1 MDYIEKI
8 KKPILAEM
16 QEFERIYSEVLKND
30 NELLVNVHNYIMAAS
45 GKRLRPILTI
55 LAAKLLGEV
64 NQATLYG
71 AFSLELLHTA
81 SLVHDDVIDD
91 TLERRGRPSVNARW
105 TNKIAVL
112 TGDYILS
119 KSLYCANKTKH
130 LDIMEVISLVGMVLP
145 DGELLQLANT
155 RQSGFTEHDY
165 FEIIKRKTALLF
177 AACMKVG
184 GLSVGAGEDSLSY
197 LKNFGEYLG
206 ICFQIKDDIFDFYEN
221 ADIGKPTGNDVRDGK
236 LTLPLIYVLKN
247 TSGEERDEIVRML
260 DSKEFSQENIQKIMQ
275 YAHENGGVDYA
286 IRVMEDFKQKALE
299 ELSTLPD
306 NDAKTALKECVDFV
320 TLRGF

>member
-145 DGELLQLANT
+145 DDELSIT
-155 RQSGFTEHDY
+155 ISR
-165 FEIIKRKTALLF
+165 
-177 AACMKVG
+177 
-184 GLSVGAGEDSLSY
+184 
-197 LKNFGEYLG
+197 
-206 ICFQIKDDIFDFYEN
+206 
-221 ADIGKPTGNDVRDGK
+221 
-236 LTLPLIYVLKN
+236 
-247 TSGEERDEIVRML
+247 
-260 DSKEFSQENIQKIMQ
+260 
-275 YAHENGGVDYA
+275 
-286 IRVMEDFKQKALE
+286 
-299 ELSTLPD
+299 STLP
-306 NDAKTALKECVDFV
+306 APVGSPALAS
-320 TLRGF
+320 TLRTASPSAPPASAPPTSAAPTSAAPASAPPSSTASRTTRAAHPADPTQAIRHSPSRADRRGPRPTRSLRDGLRASCLECIKGPIAGTSAIASRNRRRGFCHGLSPPDRAPGCSLRQRRVRRSHATSTRHTAACVMY